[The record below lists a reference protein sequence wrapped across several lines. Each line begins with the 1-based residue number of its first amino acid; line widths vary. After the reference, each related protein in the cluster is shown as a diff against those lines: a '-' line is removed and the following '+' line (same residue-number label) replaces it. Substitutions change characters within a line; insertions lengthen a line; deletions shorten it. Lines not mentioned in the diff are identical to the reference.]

1 MNNTLKKILYI
12 VGAIFGVLLLL
23 VVYLAATFNP
33 NDYKPTVIQ
42 LVKDKKQRTLDI
54 KGDITL
60 SFWPKIGADLGEIS
74 LSEHQS
80 DKQFAAIKSAKVA
93 LAVLPLLKKEI
104 VVDTVYL
111 DGAQVNV
118 IQHADGSFNF
128 DDLMSKEEDSES
140 QQINF
145 DVQGIKITNTQAAF
159 LNEAS
164 GAKYSV
170 DQLNLTTGQVALKQ
184 PFDVTTDFHL
194 EANQPAIDAN
204 ASIKANIM
212 ADPEGKHFVVK
223 DLDAQLKGALLDGK
237 NVVVTAQGSV
247 DVDAAKTALNLAGL
261 KLAMQGNFAGTD
273 RNVTLEA
280 PALAVNPE
288 QISSDKVL
296 LALKQTAAN
305 GDDVKLEVALAEI
318 RGNQQA
324 VESKG
329 ITADVQLN
337 AGARKVEGHFASP
350 VKANLADMVFD
361 VPGLAGKFDIKDPA
375 LPNGAMQG
383 QFKLSANANVKQE
396 QAKSTFDLTL
406 AETRLNGDVSVAGFA
421 TPHIGFKVHADTLN
435 LNALLGKSDSK
446 QKAPATTAAKA
457 EAKSD
462 KPADLS
468 ALKTLFLDGS
478 INIGKII
485 YSPYTLTGLNVGIKA
500 DGQKLALQGLDVK
513 LDESR
518 IKGNVGISQF
528 SKPLYTFDLNID
540 KLDLNR
546 YLPQQTAAADSKP
559 AEKAPA
565 GNAEEQPLDLSPL
578 KALNAQGNIRIGW
591 LKYGKTEAKNLNIGM
606 KSQDGLASLDP
617 LNVDVYQGT
626 VRGAVKV
633 DARATPAIAINQSL
647 QNIAVGPLLMDTINN
662 DMLSGNGNL
671 KLDVTAQG
679 NTVTALKKS
688 LGGVVDLRMA
698 DGAIKGIDI
707 AGTIRDAK
715 SKLNVLK
722 GQTDTAADQSKK
734 TDFSE
739 LTASFNI
746 KNGVAHNEDLAMK
759 APIFRLTKGE
769 SKGDID
775 IGKEQINYVA
785 KPTLVN
791 TLKGQGGKESDEL
804 SGIGI
809 PIKVTGTFAAP
820 KFGIDMAALGQALA
834 KSAAMDALTNKIGG
848 DKAEAVKSLM
858 GDGNKADALKGL
870 LNRKPSG
877 SNTDSET
884 TNNTG
889 TDAGSSDAANSDAT
903 KSDSGS
909 KTETKPAEKLKN
921 LLKF

>member
-12 VGAIFGVLLLL
+12 VGAIVGVLLLL
-23 VVYLAATFNP
+23 VIYLAATFNP

-54 KGDITL
+54 KGDIKL

-74 LSEHQS
+74 LSEHES
-80 DKQFAAIKSAKVA
+80 DQQFAAIKSAKVA

-111 DGAQVNV
+111 DGAEVNV

-128 DDLMSKEEDSES
+128 DDLTSKTEDDSES

-145 DVQGIKITNTQAAF
+145 DVQGIKITNTSAAF
-159 LNEAS
+159 LNEAN

-170 DQLNLTTGQVALKQ
+170 DQLNLSTGQVALKQ
-184 PFDVTTDFHL
+184 PFDLETDFHVA
-194 EANQPAIDAN
+194 ANQPAVDAN
-204 ASIKANIM
+204 AAIKANIM

-223 DLDAQLKGALLDGK
+223 GLDAQLKGALLDGK
-237 NVVVTAQGSV
+237 DVVVTAQGSV

-261 KLAMQGNFAGTD
+261 KVGMQGNFAGVD
-273 RNVTLEA
+273 RHVTLEA

-296 LALKQTAAN
+296 LALKQKAAN
-305 GDDVKLEVALAEI
+305 GDDVNVEVALAEI
-318 RGNQQA
+318 KGNQKA

-337 AGARKVEGHFASP
+337 AGARKVQGHFASP
-350 VKANLADMVFD
+350 VKANLADLIFD

-383 QFKLSANANVKQE
+383 QFNLSANANVKQE

-435 LNALLGKSDSK
+435 LNALLGNSDSK
-446 QKAPATTAAKA
+446 QKAPATTAKA
-457 EAKSD
+457 ETKSD
-462 KPADLS
+462 QPADLS

-513 LDESR
+513 LDDSR
-518 IKGNVGISQF
+518 IQGNVGISQF
-528 SKPLYTFDLNID
+528 SKPLYTFDVNID

-578 KALNAQGNIRIGW
+578 KALNAQGNIRVGW
-591 LKYGKTEAKNLNIGM
+591 LKYGKTEAKNLNIGL
-606 KSQDGLASLDP
+606 KSQDGLASVDP
-617 LNVDVYQGT
+617 MNVDVYQGT

-633 DARATPAIAINQSL
+633 DARATPAITINQNL

-722 GQTDTAADQSKK
+722 GQSDTAADQSKK

-759 APIFRLTKGE
+759 APIFRLTKGD

-791 TLKGQGGKESDEL
+791 SLKGQGGKESDEL
-804 SGIGI
+804 AGIGI

-834 KSAAMDALTNKIGG
+834 KSAALDALTDKIGG
-848 DKAEAVKSLM
+848 DKAGAVKSLIG
-858 GDGNKADALKGL
+858 GDNKADALKGL
-870 LNRKPSG
+870 LKGKSG
-877 SNTDSET
+877 STDST
-884 TNNTG
+884 TSNA
-889 TDAGSSDAANSDAT
+889 DADAA

-909 KTETKPAEKLKN
+909 STDTKPAQKLKN